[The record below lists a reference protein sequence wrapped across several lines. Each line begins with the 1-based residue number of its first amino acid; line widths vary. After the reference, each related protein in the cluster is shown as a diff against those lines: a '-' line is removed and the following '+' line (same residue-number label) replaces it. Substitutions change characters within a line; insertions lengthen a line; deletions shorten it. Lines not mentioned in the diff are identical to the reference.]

1 MWRVG
6 FPTPRDVDD
15 NQSYCG
21 GYGVQYGS
29 NGGKCGICGDPW
41 HENPRAHEAPGGLYA
56 TGIIGAY
63 IKKTI
68 KVCDSAKKKSVK
80 VSCHHNIVLIFLFQK
95 CYGYYHILYPISN
108 LSCSTFRQNIQTRI
122 IYSSDYRHHSQSP
135 RIFHL

>member
-1 MWRVG
+1 MICSVWIQKWIQFWIILLVFAVKSSLQHARLMEPPSRASMWRVG

-41 HENPRAHEAPGGLYA
+41 HERPRAHEAPGGLYA

-63 IKKTI
+63 YKK
-68 KVCDSAKKKSVK
+68 DYKS
-80 VSCHHNIVLIFLFQK
+80 L
-95 CYGYYHILYPISN
+95 
-108 LSCSTFRQNIQTRI
+108 
-122 IYSSDYRHHSQSP
+122 
-135 RIFHL
+135 